1 MVDCPPG
8 EEPLPFICCPSDCG
22 DCIELLLADV
32 VVAVADDLFF
42 AFICDKEKKKE
53 RESKCDKC

>member
-32 VVAVADDLFF
+32 VVADDLFF